1 MEKPFA
7 LNYHYLLPL
16 YFIVFC
22 AFFDT
27 HAQMPILAPYT
38 ISLGATP
45 FMLGVVVGTYSLFNL
60 FGNYASGIIIDKKGW
75 LLPLFAGLI
84 GVSLALLLY
93 PQAFKTQHLVFIR
106 SWHGLMGGFLVPASL
121 ACLTKNENNTS
132 YQDRLLAVFGA
143 TIGLAAVTGPV
154 YAGVIANRFDFHAVY
169 YSLAAIM
176 MAAAIFSLRPAR
188 YQQYC
193 IVKKNY
199 LRIRTSWILS
209 KPRIRGSF
217 IFAFGTMGSTG
228 TLASFLPSRSA
239 SLGMDHA
246 QTGLLFATFALTAIV
261 VQVGWP
267 KIIKKV
273 IKKNLTACSAGL
285 FLIAAALVLAALSA
299 FTAGLYISLFLYGAG
314 FGLSFQGMLGLV
326 MENSQPAWRG
336 RAIGL
341 FFAVYSLGVAVFPP
355 LSGLAWQHFPA
366 LFPFYTSAAAAL
378 ISLLAGKKACC
389 K

>member
-1 MEKPFA
+1 MKKPFA
-7 LNYHYLLPL
+7 LNFFYLLPF

-60 FGNYASGIIIDKKGW
+60 CGNYAGGIIIDKKGW
-75 LLPLFAGLI
+75 LLPLFAGLV

-93 PQAFKTQHLVFIR
+93 PQAFNPLHLVFIR

-121 ACLTKNENNTS
+121 ACLTKNENNTLD
-132 YQDRLLAVFGA
+132 QDRLLAVFGA

-154 YAGVIANRFDFHAVY
+154 YAGFIANRFNFHAVY
-169 YSLAAIM
+169 YSLAAVM
-176 MAAAIFSLRPAR
+176 MIAALFSLRPNR
-188 YQQYC
+188 YQQNW
-193 IVKKNY
+193 IVKHNY
-199 LRIRTSWILS
+199 LRIRTSWILT

-246 QTGLLFATFALTAIV
+246 QTGLLFATFALIAIV

-267 KIIKKV
+267 RIVKTIL
-273 IKKNLTACSAGL
+273 KNNLPGCTSGLSLISAS
-285 FLIAAALVLAALSA
+285 LVLAALSTSA
-299 FTAGLYISLFLYGAG
+299 PALYISLAMYGAG

-341 FFAVYSLGVAVFPP
+341 FFAVYSLGVAIFPP
-355 LSGLAWQHFPA
+355 LSGLVWQYIPSF
-366 LFPFYTSAAAAL
+366 FPFYTSSAAAL
-378 ISLLAGKKACC
+378 LSLLAGKYICRK
-389 K
+389 